1 MCACSEKGTV
11 RKEEKNKRGEGGL
24 SDMSPF
30 SRARKRDF
38 ADVALRRREAE
49 GILADREERNSGDR
63 KRGEKKGRKGGGSRA
78 GRAQRGT
85 EEQRGLAERVS

>member
-1 MCACSEKGTV
+1 
-11 RKEEKNKRGEGGL
+11 
-24 SDMSPF
+24 MSPL

-38 ADVALRRREAE
+38 ADVALCRREAE
-49 GILADREERNSGDR
+49 GILADREERNG
-63 KRGEKKGRKGGGSRA
+63 GIENEEKKGRKGGGRA

>member
-11 RKEEKNKRGEGGL
+11 RMKEKRGV
-24 SDMSPF
+24 SDMSPL

-49 GILADREERNSGDR
+49 GILSRIERSGT
-63 KRGEKKGRKGGGSRA
+63 A
-78 GRAQRGT
+78 G
-85 EEQRGLAERVS
+85 